1 MTVVDEPGTIIASPG
16 DPAYDAA
23 TRVFNLA
30 GPLRPVAATTVR
42 TVDQVRAAIRHAS
55 AAGLGVRVHSTGHG
69 APAGRAMDGAL
80 LIRTRM
86 DGAVEIDAAR
96 RVARVPAGTEWA
108 AVVTA
113 AAAHGLAAPHGS
125 APTVGVVGYLLR
137 GGLSFYGRKHGLAAN
152 SVLAVELV
160 TADGETRRVDAA
172 SDPELFW
179 ALRGGGGGFGV
190 VTAVEVSLFPA
201 ARVVTGAAY
210 WPAEHAPRLLSAWR
224 RWALDAPWE
233 AGTSLRVMNLPPL
246 PEIPPALS
254 AGPVLCVDGVVL
266 GTEAGSGGG
275 TEAAERLAADLLG
288 PLRAIAEPVLDT
300 WETTTTAAV
309 LDAHMEPDEPIAIA
323 GDHLLL
329 REIGDDGAA
338 RLLDLIAD
346 PAGSPLVT
354 AGLRQLGGAYAAPAA
369 PGGALDR
376 LDAAYAYS
384 GAGVVLDEPGLA
396 AIRDRCARIREA
408 LAPWDTGRTA
418 PTFVEDRDQPQGHLG
433 PDQIRAA
440 DRVRERV
447 DPAGLFRG
455 DVTPNASALI

>member
-1 MTVVDEPGTIIASPG
+1 MTVVDEPGTLIASPG
-16 DPAYDAA
+16 DPAYEAA
-23 TRVFNLA
+23 THVFNLA
-30 GPLRPVAATTVR
+30 GPLRPVAATTAR
-42 TVDQVRAAIRHAS
+42 TVDQVRAAIRHAR
-55 AAGLGVRVHSTGHG
+55 AAGLGVRAHSTGHG
-69 APAGRAMDGAL
+69 APAGRPMDGDL

-86 DGAVEIDAAR
+86 DGEVEIDAAR
-96 RVARVPAGTEWA
+96 RVARVPAGTAWA

-152 SVLAVELV
+152 SVLAIELV
-160 TADGETRRVDAA
+160 TADGEARRVDAA

-190 VTAVEVSLFPA
+190 VTAVEVGLFPA

-210 WPAEHAPRLLSAWR
+210 WPAAHAPRLLSAWR

-254 AGPVLCVDGVVL
+254 SGPVLCVDGVVL
-266 GTEAGSGGG
+266 DAESGPGT
-275 TEAAERLAADLLG
+275 AERHAADLLG

-354 AGLRQLGGAYAAPAA
+354 AGLRQLGGAYAAPPA

-384 GAGVVLDEPGLA
+384 GAGVVMDAGSLA
-396 AIRDRCARIREA
+396 AIRDRCARVREA

-418 PTFVEDRDQPQGHLG
+418 PTFVEDSEQPQGHLSAE
-433 PDQIRAA
+433 QIGEL
-440 DRVRERV
+440 DRIRQRV
-447 DPAGLFRG
+447 DPDGLFRG
-455 DVTPNASALI
+455 DVTPNASSLI